1 MVRANPLANPVS
13 SSRLPAA
20 PSLSTLEGTHVQHS
34 HRTTSDRKRD
44 RRSTP
49 GRTARRVTLFAIMS
63 LLIGLGLIWRPMRTA
78 KAFVVVQSVGVTATT
93 PTPTDNDYTRIKN
106 AVDAAVS
113 GDTIT
118 LSGTFDWT
126 EANAAASWAL
136 GNDGLAGGLDD
147 FSILVPPNLNNITFT
162 AASLGAATI
171 QGPGD
176 LASFDLEAVLFFDSF
191 DLGAGAAKA
200 GKAQGSGPFGAS
212 APGTNQGWTISNVRF
227 VDFDVAILMFVEVD
241 GSAVAYS
248 GTQILNNYIRV
259 ARDLT
264 GPVTG
269 GVDQLQNIGLHF
281 AQGTNETISGNTIE
295 LQGDGLSE
303 TGATTF
309 DQFSS
314 EVGIQSETSAPGIY
328 NGLQITNNIVRVL
341 NAQAANPE
349 QLRGIWENSH
359 DHQSNITVSGN
370 QFLNAAAGNN
380 PAANLQR
387 GFRVTA
393 HSSLTTTVTYQGNT
407 VMGANTG
414 FEWLPAQNFAGN
426 QPVQMISNTILNN
439 GTGVKIDSAG
449 SATLH
454 FNRIAGN
461 AVGLSNLTS
470 NAIDAEN
477 NWWGCNFGPGLGGAG
492 CAGTANS
499 VTNTGGGS
507 VDFNP
512 WLVLRI
518 TAAPNVLVTGQ
529 MAAIT
534 ADLTFNSDGVDTSG
548 LGTVPNGTPA
558 SFAGVNGTVAPP
570 TSTTTSGKA
579 GSVFTATTPGA
590 GSASTT
596 VDMQTVSTPIT
607 ITGPVAVFDVCIQ
620 DDGNP
625 STVFLGN
632 LTTGAYIFCCKGVTY
647 TGTATVTRR
656 GNQATFQHFTS
667 DRRVLATFDG
677 GLFKGNG
684 SVQSPPGTIRC
695 TITDKD
701 TRNNTCVCGA
711 AT

>member
-1 MVRANPLANPVS
+1 MA
-13 SSRLPAA
+13 
-20 PSLSTLEGTHVQHS
+20 
-34 HRTTSDRKRD
+34 
-44 RRSTP
+44 
-49 GRTARRVTLFAIMS
+49 
-63 LLIGLGLIWRPMRTA
+63 LLIGLGLILRPMRTA

-93 PTPTDNDYTRIKN
+93 PTPTDNDYTRIQN
-106 AVDAAVS
+106 AVDTAVN

-118 LSGTFDWT
+118 LSGTFDWR

-136 GNDGLAGGLDD
+136 GNNGVAGDLDD
-147 FSILVPPNLNNITFT
+147 FSILVPPFLSNITFT

-176 LASFDLEAVLFFDSF
+176 LPTFDLEAVLFFDSF
-191 DLGAGAAKA
+191 DVGAGSGAAGKAGVAGAAN
-200 GKAQGSGPFGAS
+200 
-212 APGTNQGWTISNVRF
+212 PGTNQGWTISNVRF
-227 VDFDVAILMFVEVD
+227 VDFDVAILMFVESD
-241 GSAVAYS
+241 GSAAAYS
-248 GTQILNNYIRV
+248 DTHIVNNYILI

-264 GPVTG
+264 GPSSG
-269 GVDQLQNIGLHF
+269 GVDQFQNIGIHF
-281 AQGTNETISGNTIE
+281 AHGTNEVISGNTIE
-295 LQGDGLSE
+295 LRGDGLSE

-314 EVGIQSETSAPGIY
+314 EVGMQSETSALGVY

-341 NAQAANPE
+341 GAQAASPE
-349 QLRGIWENSH
+349 QLRGIWENSQ
-359 DHQSNITVSGN
+359 DHQSNITITGN
-370 QFLNAAAGNN
+370 QFLNAAPGNN
-380 PAANLQR
+380 SATNLQR

-393 HSSLTTTVTYQGNT
+393 HSSLTTTVRYQGNT
-407 VMGANTG
+407 VVGANTG
-414 FEWLPAQNFAGN
+414 FEWLPGQNFAGN
-426 QPVQMISNTILNN
+426 QPVQMISNTITGN

-449 SATLH
+449 SAILH
-454 FNRIAGN
+454 FNRIAANGI
-461 AVGLSNLTS
+461 GLSNLTS

-477 NWWGCNFGPGLGGAG
+477 NWWGCNFGPGLGGTG

-548 LGTVPNGTPA
+548 LGTVPDGTPA
-558 SFAGVNGTVAPP
+558 AFAGVNGTVAPP
-570 TSTTTSGKA
+570 TATTTSGKA
-579 GSVFTATTPGA
+579 GSIFTATTPGA

-684 SVQSPPGTIRC
+684 SIQSPPGTIRC
-695 TITDKD
+695 TITDRD
-701 TRNNTCVCGA
+701 TRNNTCACGA